1 MVTMSR
7 RKWREQT
14 LKQLR
19 KNFLVAVFV
28 RRKPAVKD
36 ESDWIAEA
44 RMLQFVFID
53 LSGQAKSMANR
64 FQQKDVGQ
72 ARIVAMEIGGC
83 LCTSI

>member
-1 MVTMSR
+1 
-7 RKWREQT
+7 
-14 LKQLR
+14 
-19 KNFLVAVFV
+19 
-28 RRKPAVKD
+28 
-36 ESDWIAEA
+36 
-44 RMLQFVFID
+44 MLQFVFID

>member
-1 MVTMSR
+1 MS
-7 RKWREQT
+7 
-14 LKQLR
+14 
-19 KNFLVAVFV
+19 
-28 RRKPAVKD
+28 
-36 ESDWIAEA
+36 WIAEA